1 MSQPQEERQVFAQLV
16 QAHSRSMYRAA
27 RALLDSDAAA
37 ESGEELAEK
46 LRKITPGTGAKKQRV
61 LRPAVSAKDS
71 RVEKTEQPLRTVRRK
86 IDLTAG
92 NPEAL
97 SKKVVEELAVRI
109 ANSRVK

>member
-1 MSQPQEERQVFAQLV
+1 MPPSSAILGCPWLRCPAPAQP
-16 QAHSRSMYRAA
+16 AA
-27 RALLDSDAAA
+27 PAA

-46 LRKITPGTGAKKQRV
+46 LRKITPGTSAKKQRV